1 MTSSSKETQEV
12 YILPLTDNG
21 APDVPL
27 EYIYLPPPSGYVLR
41 FTIEGA
47 SSICRF
53 GSLWTNI
60 PLPGEKFDRDRFREY
75 KLHSDFSKTIS
86 IDIPITLA
94 GAFAFYTTYTPLPDF
109 TTSPQ
114 SATPPTRTP
123 TYYAVVCPKLT
134 LQNEVIPL
142 DSLSIFSVVSKFMS
156 KYPADWNRHLQ
167 GVAQRNYNM
176 VHFTPLSQRGCSNSP
191 YSLYDQMTFDQD
203 CFPNGEDDVAD
214 MISKMEQEY
223 GMLGLTDIVWNHTAN
238 NSKWLEEHPEAGYN
252 IETAPHLE
260 PALELDNA
268 LLQYGRDL
276 GSLGLPTSISTTE
289 ELDRCINGIKPHV
302 LAKLRLWEYYIVDVQ
317 RNAKAAVEAWA
328 AGKIKFLQG
337 GFGSNGVGGLER
349 VKGWSLKQK
358 ADFLLQNGFVGAG
371 DMGPRYHRRIDHEVG
386 AALLTAI
393 YGRYNAAE
401 HGAPD
406 RGATFGT
413 MTKALDELNL
423 QFYREYDADAG
434 MTILVPC
441 FYSLQTLDCFHFTCF
456 RD

>member
-1 MTSSSKETQEV
+1 MISSSNETQEV
-12 YILPLTDNG
+12 YILPLTDSG
-21 APDVPL
+21 APDVPR
-27 EYIYLPPPSGYVLR
+27 EYIYLPPPSGYILR

-53 GSLWTNI
+53 GSLWTNV
-60 PLPGEKFDRDRFREY
+60 PLPGKRFDRERFREY
-75 KLHSDFSKTIS
+75 KLRPDFSKTIS
-86 IDIPITLA
+86 IDIPISLA

-109 TTSPQ
+109 TTSPE
-114 SATPPTRTP
+114 SAPEPTTTP
-123 TYYAVVCPKLT
+123 TYYVVVCPKLT
-134 LQNEVIPL
+134 LQNEVLPL
-142 DSLSIFSVVSKFMS
+142 DSLSIFSVVSKFMG

-191 YSLYDQMTFDQD
+191 YSLYDQMTFDKE
-203 CFPNGEDDVAD
+203 CFPNGEEDVAD
-214 MISKMEQEY
+214 MISKMEKEY
-223 GMLGLTDIVWNHTAN
+223 GMLGLTDVVWNHTAN

-252 IETAPHLE
+252 VETAPHLE

-276 GSLGLPTSISTTE
+276 GSLGLPTSISTAE
-289 ELDRCINGIKPHV
+289 ELDRCIDGIQPHV
-302 LAKLRLWEYYIVDVQ
+302 LAKLRLWEYYVVDVQ

-328 AGKIKFLQG
+328 AGSIRFPQN
-337 GFGSNGVGGLER
+337 GFGGNGVGGLEG
-349 VKGWSLKQK
+349 VKDWSLKQK
-358 ADFLLQNGFVGAG
+358 ADFLLHNGFVGAG

-393 YGRYNAAE
+393 HGRYNAAE

-413 MTKALDELNL
+413 MTKALDEINL
-423 QFYREYDADAG
+423 QFYREYDTDAG
-434 MTILVPC
+434 VFSPFPR
-441 FYSLQTLDCFHFTCF
+441 FYKLSSSDWIPFTCI